1 MIYFI
6 EPIYLFIIKE
16 VETKKTFILQKLVQ
30 GILQVHY
37 NDLKFNILKT
47 KSLFMAFT
55 KKDTLNIGGTTIY
68 LALHILIK
76 YSFFNLKK

>member
-1 MIYFI
+1 
-6 EPIYLFIIKE
+6 
-16 VETKKTFILQKLVQ
+16 
-30 GILQVHY
+30 
-37 NDLKFNILKT
+37 
-47 KSLFMAFT
+47 LFMAFT